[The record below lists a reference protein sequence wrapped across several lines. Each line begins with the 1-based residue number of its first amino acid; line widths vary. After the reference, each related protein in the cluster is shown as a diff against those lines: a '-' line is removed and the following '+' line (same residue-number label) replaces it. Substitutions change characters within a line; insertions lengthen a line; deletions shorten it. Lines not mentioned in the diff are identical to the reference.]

1 MEDAASRRARLEQ
14 WKARKKMKTGQ
25 DENHT
30 KNDDAH
36 ELKTSG
42 ANDSEHCMEKNRGE
56 KLKEKLVFGDEDE
69 LRVAGEEDDAA
80 RRAVRLYASI
90 AAAEA
95 REAEERAREADTN
108 PQQEGKIEEE
118 DALDAFMKSAVAPE
132 MERHRKEMERERAAA
147 LMERCARVAE
157 GGTPAVRNAE
167 GLDNAHGDDSDDDGE
182 DKPDDRVVL
191 PRRQVPLIIGRGGE
205 NIRRIESRCKVRL
218 QLQKAEEELNRAFGS
233 GPAPSARD
241 LKAKEGDAVFFVF
254 GEPRGCAMVRGMI
267 DEIIETERVAKREK
281 QRDAKKEK
289 RRRNRQ
295 IFVMRN
301 TVNYEILGVKLGAGV
316 DDVKAAFRKLA
327 LKWHP
332 DKWIS
337 KSEEEQHEAARK
349 FKEIQAAFDAITA
362 VDDEEDAPSAL
373 PTTNNDAA

>member
-1 MEDAASRRARLEQ
+1 
-14 WKARKKMKTGQ
+14 
-25 DENHT
+25 
-30 KNDDAH
+30 
-36 ELKTSG
+36 
-42 ANDSEHCMEKNRGE
+42 
-56 KLKEKLVFGDEDE
+56 
-69 LRVAGEEDDAA
+69 
-80 RRAVRLYASI
+80 
-90 AAAEA
+90 
-95 REAEERAREADTN
+95 
-108 PQQEGKIEEE
+108 
-118 DALDAFMKSAVAPE
+118 
-132 MERHRKEMERERAAA
+132 
-147 LMERCARVAE
+147 
-157 GGTPAVRNAE
+157 
-167 GLDNAHGDDSDDDGE
+167 
-182 DKPDDRVVL
+182 
-191 PRRQVPLIIGRGGE
+191 
-205 NIRRIESRCKVRL
+205 
-218 QLQKAEEELNRAFGS
+218 
-233 GPAPSARD
+233 
-241 LKAKEGDAVFFVF
+241 
-254 GEPRGCAMVRGMI
+254 MVRGMI